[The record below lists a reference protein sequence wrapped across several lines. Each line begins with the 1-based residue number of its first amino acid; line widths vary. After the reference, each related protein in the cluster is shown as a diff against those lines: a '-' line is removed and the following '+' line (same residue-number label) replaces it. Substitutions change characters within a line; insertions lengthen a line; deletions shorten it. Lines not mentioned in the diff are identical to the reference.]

1 MLDRHFRMS
10 DIWRIALP
18 LSLFCAL
25 TAASSAED
33 LGLEAPPGF
42 HVELFADDDLATNI
56 YSLTVDAQG
65 HVVVS
70 GPGYVRR
77 LLDDDGD
84 GRAERSESFSEL
96 PASGAQGM
104 YFDGFD
110 LYCTG
115 DEGLLWFCDADG
127 DGRADG
133 PPETLAELRNR
144 EHGAHGIV
152 MGPDGWL
159 YVACGNDAGVDV
171 HHVERP
177 NSPVLSPR
185 SGTVLRV
192 APDRT
197 TTDVFAHEFRNHFD
211 LAFNAQGHLFT
222 VDSDGERDQHLPW
235 YVPTRVFDIAQGRGH
250 GWINQGSSRS
260 WSRPAA
266 MFDSAA
272 RVAELGRG
280 SPTGLIVYRHR
291 AFPSNYRG
299 GLFSC
304 CWTLGRVYFVPL
316 VESGA
321 SYASEGEIFLQ
332 TSGNVGFAPV
342 DLAVGRDG
350 ELYVAIGGR
359 GTRGGVFRVSYE
371 GDSEIAVR
379 PDTIEFL
386 DDVLNAPQP
395 DASWSRA
402 LWLPVARALG
412 EASFVDAV
420 VDSSRTLP
428 ERLRAVEIL
437 TELYDGLPDM
447 AVRQVLDEPAEAA
460 LLARVAWSLGR
471 SSSSP
476 FRQRALAELTA
487 HHDARVLRAAWE
499 GLAAQEQ
506 IDEAL
511 EPAPGWFAGLASS
524 SARVRS
530 AVVESTRRAGAAS
543 FERAVIAFEG
553 APAPRQILGTLRIRK
568 SSDMVWTTAEW
579 DACLEIAADNAD
591 PQQRL
596 DAVRLLQLALGDV
609 QTDPAPPSLL
619 IGYVASAPERLTP
632 ERRQKLAERL
642 AASFP
647 TRHAALD
654 LELSRLLAMLAAP
667 VDFLPGRLAERW
679 TAETW
684 VPDDLHYL
692 MVLARVPGARS
703 AAVTDAT
710 ARALLALDAKMAA
723 AGQFPSRTWPERVLV
738 TFEYLLEHDP
748 ALATTMVKSEEF
760 GRPEHALWVA
770 SLPEADQPAAARRL
784 LAVATA
790 ADTDEDAAWT
800 PELIDALV
808 VLPDEELLPALR
820 MQWHDFRL
828 RDSIAMVLADRASV
842 LDRDRLVEM
851 LGSTQPEVALN
862 VAKALLELPE
872 PGTIDEVLAAI
883 NALRSYC
890 PAGEVT
896 IESDEL
902 EASVTS
908 RLVGPYRPHRRA
920 LVRLLAH
927 WTGHQFADHQPA
939 AAELLGAYADW
950 SGWLAET
957 HPDRAAEL
965 EATGL
970 ADWSAWRD
978 RLSGVDWT
986 AGEKERGNEV
996 FQQRS
1001 CHRCHAGNSRL
1012 GPDLTGVAQRM
1023 TREDLYAAIV
1033 DPSRDVAPPY
1043 RTTLIATRSGHIY
1056 HGVLVYDSPDGTLIQ
1071 TGPDTTIRITGDD
1084 LAARQLS
1091 TQSLMPTGLLQGA
1104 SDQELAD
1111 LYEYLK
1117 SLTPESADAELAD
1130 Q

>member
-1 MLDRHFRMS
+1 M
-10 DIWRIALP
+10 LP
-18 LSLFCAL
+18 LSLCCAL
-25 TAASSAED
+25 AASSLADD

-42 HVELFADDDLATNI
+42 RVELYADDDLATNI
-56 YSLTVDAQG
+56 YSLTIDSQG

-84 GRAERSESFSEL
+84 GRADRSESFSEL
-96 PASGAQGM
+96 PASGAQGL

-115 DEGLLWFCDADG
+115 DEGLLRFRDADG

-133 PPETLAELRNR
+133 PPESLAMLRNR

-159 YVACGNDAGVDV
+159 YVACGNDAGVDEQ
-171 HHVERP
+171 HVERAS
-177 NSPVLSPR
+177 SPVLSPR

-192 APDRT
+192 APDRA
-197 TTDVFAHEFRNHFD
+197 TTDVYAHEFRNHFD
-211 LAFNAQGHLFT
+211 LAFNAQGQLFT

-280 SPTGLIVYRHR
+280 SPTGLVVYRHQT
-291 AFPSNYRG
+291 FPPAYRE

-304 CWTLGRVYFVPL
+304 CWTLGRVYYVPL
-316 VESGA
+316 VESEA

-371 GDSEIAVR
+371 ADSEIAAM
-379 PDTIEFL
+379 PDSIESL
-386 DDVLNAPQP
+386 DDVLTAPQP
-395 DASWSRA
+395 GASWSRA
-402 LWLPVARALG
+402 RWLPAARASD
-412 EASFVDAV
+412 AMSFVDAV
-420 VDSSRTLP
+420 ADSSRSLA
-428 ERLRAVEIL
+428 ERLRAIEIV
-437 TELYDGLPDM
+437 TELHDGLPDV

-460 LLARVAWSLGR
+460 VLARVAWSLGR
-471 SSSSP
+471 SSSRL

-506 IDEAL
+506 IDETL
-511 EPAPGWFAGLASS
+511 DPAPGWFAGLASS
-524 SARVRS
+524 SPHVRS
-530 AVVESTRRAGAAS
+530 AVVETARRAGAAS
-543 FERAVIAFEG
+543 FERAVIAFE
-553 APAPRQILGTLRIRK
+553 AEPAPRQILGTLRIRK

-609 QTDPAPPSLL
+609 QNDPAPPSLL
-619 IGYVASAPERLTP
+619 IGYVAGSPERLTP
-632 ERRQKLAERL
+632 ERRQVLAQRL

-679 TAETW
+679 TAETT

-692 MVLARVPGARS
+692 MVLARVPGERS

-710 ARALLALDAKMAA
+710 ARALLALDAKMSA

-748 ALATTMVKSEEF
+748 ALATTMVEREEF
-760 GRPEHALWVA
+760 GRPEHALWIA
-770 SLPEADQPAAARRL
+770 SLPETDRQAAARRL
-784 LAVATA
+784 LEVATA
-790 ADTDEDAAWT
+790 ADADEETAWT
-800 PELIDALV
+800 PELIDALA

-828 RDSIAMVLADRASV
+828 RDSIATVLAERASM

-851 LGSTQPEVALN
+851 LGSTQPEVALH
-862 VAKALLELPE
+862 VAEALLELPE
-872 PGTIDEVLAAI
+872 PGSTDEVLAAI
-883 NALRSYC
+883 KALRAYC
-890 PAGEVT
+890 PAGEVAV
-896 IESDEL
+896 EGDEL
-902 EASVTS
+902 EAGVTS

-920 LVRLLAH
+920 LVRLITH

-957 HPDRAAEL
+957 HPDRSAEL
-965 EATGL
+965 ASSGL

-978 RLSGVDWT
+978 RLAGVDWT
-986 AGEKERGNEV
+986 TGDVERGDEV
-996 FQQRS
+996 FQRRA

-1023 TREDLYAAIV
+1023 TQADLFAAIV

-1091 TQSLMPTGLLQGA
+1091 TQSLMPTGLLEGA
-1104 SDQELAD
+1104 SDDELAN
-1111 LYEYLK
+1111 LYQYLK
-1117 SLTPESADAELAD
+1117 SLTPEGTKAELAD